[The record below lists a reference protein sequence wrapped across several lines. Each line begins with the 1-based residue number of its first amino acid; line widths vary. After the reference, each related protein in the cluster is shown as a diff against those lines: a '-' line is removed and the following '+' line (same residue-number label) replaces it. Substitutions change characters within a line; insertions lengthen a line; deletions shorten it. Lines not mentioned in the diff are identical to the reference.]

1 MFLAAAKTFDQRVK
15 RIAFKK
21 CFEIY
26 PDYFKAERSFTILKH
41 SVLVF
46 QQKTFMSQAL
56 RPHILIVLRK
66 THTFIKLSSSG
77 L

>member
-15 RIAFKK
+15 RIAFKN

-26 PDYFKAERSFTILKH
+26 PDYFKAERSFTILKN

-46 QQKTFMSQAL
+46 QQNSFMSQAL
-56 RPHILIVLRK
+56 RLHI
-66 THTFIKLSSSG
+66 
-77 L
+77 

>member
-15 RIAFKK
+15 RIAFKN

-26 PDYFKAERSFTILKH
+26 PDCFKAERSFTILKN

-46 QQKTFMSQAL
+46 QQNTFMSQAL
-56 RPHILIVLRK
+56 RLHI
-66 THTFIKLSSSG
+66 
-77 L
+77 